1 LEIAVKSLPLLAILF
16 IGYPALH
23 LAPTAYGD
31 QDTPSTIDDASR
43 MNATH
48 VRRVVDVSDDDSV
61 AIAQIRSALAQAR
74 AEHIGISIAGFRHS
88 LGGQTIAPNGIVLN
102 MLPHHRIELMTDGAN
117 MRVQSGAVWKDVILA
132 LDHVARSVEVMQS
145 DNNFTVG
152 GSLSVNCHGWQHR
165 HSPIASTVQA
175 MTVLLPNGDVIR
187 CSRSENQVLFV
198 HVLGGYGLF
207 GVILDADLRTV
218 PNERYRARHTA
229 CDVDSYEKVFERETR
244 NERAVGMAYGRISV
258 APASFLREAIVTTL
272 QRESGPTPA
281 LHEQRYAGIAR
292 FVFRG
297 SAERDSVKR
306 LRWFLERRVQPLVE
320 RRAVSR
326 NEILNNDIEL
336 YVDHSAASTDI
347 LHEYFIPH
355 GKLSTFIA
363 RIRPILMRGRADLLN
378 VTVRDVQKDDTTV
391 LAYAR
396 EDVFGVVM
404 FFHQSRSASADA
416 LMQGL
421 TRELIEEAL
430 AVGGTFYLPYRLHAT
445 PDQVRRAYPAIP
457 EFFEEKRRVDPD
469 QIFTNEWY
477 LRYGHIVRLA
487 ALDPSSRTH
496 CLPERSHGGE

>member
-1 LEIAVKSLPLLAILF
+1 MRPLLLLAFLL
-16 IGYPALH
+16 IGYPAVH
-23 LAPTAYGD
+23 LARPEFGD
-31 QDTPSTIDDASR
+31 QAPPATIDDASR

-48 VRRVVDVSDDDSV
+48 VRRIIDVSADDTV
-61 AIAQIRSALAQAR
+61 AIAQIRSALALAQ

-88 LGGQTIAPNGIVLN
+88 LGGQTIAPDGIVLN
-102 MLPHHRIELMTDGAN
+102 MLPHQRITLMNDGTS
-117 MRVQSGAVWKDVILA
+117 MRIQSGAVWKDVILA

-145 DNNFTVG
+145 DRNFTVG

-165 HSPIASTVQA
+165 HPPIASTVLG
-175 MTVLLPNGDVIR
+175 MTVLLPNGDVTR
-187 CSRSENQVLFV
+187 CSRGENQELFA

-207 GVILDADLRTV
+207 GVILDADLSTV
-218 PNERYRARHTA
+218 PNERYRARHTT
-229 CDVDSYEKVFERETR
+229 CDVDSYERVFERETR

-258 APASFLREAIVTTL
+258 APGAFLREAIVTTL

-281 LHEQRYAGIAR
+281 LHEQRYAGIGR

-306 LRWFLERRVQPLVE
+306 LRWFLERRVQPLFE

-326 NEILNNDIEL
+326 NEMLNNDIEL

-363 RIRPILMRGRADLLN
+363 RIRPILIRERADLLN
-378 VTVRDVQKDDTTV
+378 VTVRDVQKDDTTA

-404 FFHQSRSASADA
+404 FFHQLRSASADA
-416 LMQGL
+416 LMQQL

-430 AVGGTFYLPYRLHAT
+430 AVGGTFYL
-445 PDQVRRAYPAIP
+445 
-457 EFFEEKRRVDPD
+457 
-469 QIFTNEWY
+469 
-477 LRYGHIVRLA
+477 
-487 ALDPSSRTH
+487 
-496 CLPERSHGGE
+496 

>member
-1 LEIAVKSLPLLAILF
+1 MKSLPLLAILI
-16 IGYPALH
+16 IGSPAVR
-23 LAPTAYGD
+23 D
-31 QDTPSTIDDASR
+31 QGTPGTIDDASR

-48 VRRVVDVSDDDSV
+48 VRRIVDVSDDDAV

-88 LGGQTIAPNGIVLN
+88 LGGQTIAPDGVVLN
-102 MLPHHRIELMTDGAN
+102 MLPHHRIELMNDGASV
-117 MRVQSGAVWKDVILA
+117 RVQSGAVWRDVILA

-145 DNNFTVG
+145 DSNFTVG

-165 HSPIASTVQA
+165 HPPVASTVRA

-187 CSRSENQVLFV
+187 CSSGENRELFA

-218 PNERYRARHTA
+218 PNERYRPRYTA
-229 CDVDSYEKVFERETR
+229 CDVDSYENVFDRETR

-258 APASFLREAIVTTL
+258 APGAFLREAIVTTL

-292 FVFRG
+292 LVFRG

-326 NEILNNDIEL
+326 NEMLNNDIAL
-336 YVDHSAASTDI
+336 YVDRSAASTDI

-363 RIRPILMRGRADLLN
+363 RVRPILMRERADLLN
-378 VTVRDVQKDDTTV
+378 VTVRDIRKDDTTA
-391 LAYAR
+391 LPYAR

-404 FFHQSRSASADA
+404 FFHQSRSAAADA
-416 LMQGL
+416 LMQQL

-469 QIFTNEWY
+469 QVFTNEWY

-487 ALDPSSRTH
+487 ALDPSPRMH
-496 CLPERSHGGE
+496 CSPERSDGGE